1 MERKEF
7 IISGMYSIF
16 LFFKDNFYFLEQL
29 IFYYRD
35 ICSLL
40 NNGFQKALFLSF
52 IKLILSWKDNV
63 EVIIENLLF
72 TD

>member
-40 NNGFQKALFLSF
+40 NNGFQKALLLSF